1 MSEEEQEEE
10 DGGGRSERPH
20 QHWMSELGG
29 INAARKYFMT
39 FAVNSNMMAAI
50 SSIQNKVY
58 VVQAKSEGAATH
70 LTCGR
75 SELDYIFKTLYWT
88 RLHV

>member
-1 MSEEEQEEE
+1 MVVEEVN
-10 DGGGRSERPH
+10 PH
-20 QHWMSELGG
+20 QHLLSELKG
-29 INAARKYFMT
+29 INAARKYFVR

-58 VVQAKSEGAATH
+58 VVQAKCEGAAPH

-75 SELDYIFKTLYWT
+75 SELYYIFKTQY
-88 RLHV
+88 